1 MTALQ
6 DLAQRLTI
14 GCRILAEQ
22 DIVDAYGHLSARLPG
37 DERLFVMNR
46 GISPALV
53 EPKDF
58 IVLNWEGQVVDGD
71 GLPNAEWPIHACI
84 YRARPDVGSVLHSH
98 QRLSRIFSLS
108 PHKLRGLL
116 MSSVPEW
123 QDGLPL
129 YRGAGLVNSTER
141 GDKLAATLGAGSAAL
156 LRGHGDVVAAA
167 DVSSTV
173 LKALSLRDNADVLH
187 ELISHGGNVELWSAD
202 EVAAWAAPMHVNVS
216 REAATLLAN
225 KAWDYYE
232 ARVDGRLAPLL
243 GQDGANRR

>member
-1 MTALQ
+1 MAVFEE
-6 DLAQRLTI
+6 LAERLAM

-22 DIVDAYGHLSARLPG
+22 EIVDCYGHLSARLPG
-37 DERLFVMNR
+37 GEGLFVMNR
-46 GISPALV
+46 GISPALA
-53 EPKDF
+53 EAKDF
-58 IVLNWEGQVVDGD
+58 IVLDGDGRVVDGD

-123 QDGLPL
+123 QDGLPV
-129 YRGAGLVNSTER
+129 YRGAGLINSVER
-141 GDKLAATLGAGSAAL
+141 GDRLAATLGAGSAAL

-187 ELISHGGNVELWSAD
+187 ELISHRGRLDLWSAED
-202 EVAAWAAPMHVNVS
+202 VAAWAPPMHVNVS
-216 REAATLLAN
+216 REAAALLAN
-225 KAWDYYE
+225 KAWDYYQ
-232 ARVDGRLAPLL
+232 ARVDGRLAARL
-243 GQDGANRR
+243 GRGGS